1 MKRFEVWIVRLDP
14 VLGSEIGKT
23 RPGVIISPDEA
34 NAALRM
40 VLVAPLTSVR
50 RAWPTRV
57 PVEVHKIAGDVA
69 LHQIRAVDKLRLAHR
84 PYRKQR
90 RKPSRIASLRCSR
103 SDPCKLLILA
113 KTSIM
118 RSQGSPATARM
129 RAGRSHSLLRGRQQL
144 RDPRRAQGNRSG
156 PHGRGSPKPCAKS
169 QGDKERYHRTGEIL
183 SFATVSRG
191 RRAHSHSIVPGGF
204 EVTS

>member
-57 PVEVHKIAGDVA
+57 RVEVHKIAGDVA
-69 LHQIRAVDKLRLAHR
+69 LHQIRAVDKLRLAH
-84 PYRKQR
+84 KI
-90 RKPSRIASLRCSR
+90 STLSEAE
-103 SDPCKLLILA
+103 A
-113 KTSIM
+113 KAVADRLVEMFT
-118 RSQGSPATARM
+118 
-129 RAGRSHSLLRGRQQL
+129 
-144 RDPRRAQGNRSG
+144 
-156 PHGRGSPKPCAKS
+156 
-169 QGDKERYHRTGEIL
+169 
-183 SFATVSRG
+183 F
-191 RRAHSHSIVPGGF
+191 
-204 EVTS
+204 